1 MTDDSM
7 TIAQLEEA
15 AATALRGAMAAQTWA
30 VDPLADPESRA
41 AWAKALVANVKL
53 HRRLHSE
60 IERLRKLHSEIERL
74 RKLGVTS
81 NGIQDRPASAE
92 PRDA

>member
-60 IERLRKLHSEIERL
+60 IERLRKLR
-74 RKLGVTS
+74 VTS

>member
-60 IERLRKLHSEIERL
+60 IERLRKL
-74 RKLGVTS
+74 GVTS